1 MTATLPALAKLKP
14 NPAWAS
20 LPLFDPRS
28 WKRVGFAEVVEN
40 RNETCDSAEAGLE
53 RFVAMKHLKPGSLH
67 VRSRGSVADGTTF
80 TRWCLMGCL
89 TYCQSL
95 QV

>member
-1 MTATLPALAKLKP
+1 MTAAFDCLKKLSV
-14 NPAWAS
+14 NHTRAS
-20 LPLFDPRS
+20 IPLFDPRS

-40 RNETCDSAEAGLE
+40 CNETCDPAEAGLE

-67 VRSRGSVADGTTF
+67 VRSRGSVADGMTF
-80 TRWCLMGCL
+80 TRWCLMGCR